1 MRRRHERTRDRT
13 ARLAMAALL
22 VIIGAAVFSPT
33 VSAAPSKRQQRIDS
47 FRQQVAEARA
57 KLDALNEREGAADEE
72 YLQAQAALEQTT
84 RRLAAAR
91 AAAGRAG
98 SAARSARSDLS
109 RRVKAAYEG
118 TGSTL
123 GMLLGAN
130 SFGEFSDR
138 LEFMNQIA
146 ADDSRAVNRA
156 TVAGQ
161 RAAWAA
167 DELRAALEDNQAALR
182 QAQQKKAQ
190 LVGAV
195 AAQEHLLGGLQEKLR
210 IALIPPPPPKPPP
223 PPVVSTDSTSTS
235 DGGTTSPPTT
245 DPSPTG
251 GGTPAPPA
259 PSSGA
264 QAAIDAAYSVIGVP
278 YQYAGASPETGF
290 DCSGLTM
297 WAWAHA
303 GVSLPHSSAM
313 QYAVLPHVDRTQ
325 LQPGDLLFF
334 YTPIHHVAMYVGGG
348 SMIHAP
354 HTGGY
359 VEVIPVY
366 WQYYVGAARP
376 G

>member
-1 MRRRHERTRDRT
+1 
-13 ARLAMAALL
+13 MAAIL
-22 VIIGAAVFSPT
+22 VIILAAVLSPT
-33 VSAAPSKRQQRIDS
+33 VSSASSKRQQRIDS
-47 FRQQVAEARA
+47 FRRQVAAARD
-57 KLDALNEREGAADEE
+57 KLDGLNQRQDAADEE
-72 YLQAQAALEQTT
+72 YLQAQAALSQTT
-84 RRLAAAR
+84 RRLSAAR
-91 AAAGRAG
+91 AADARAA
-98 SAARSARSDLS
+98 SAARSARADLS
-109 RRVKAAYEG
+109 RRAKAAYEG

-123 GMLLGAN
+123 GMLLGAD

-138 LEFMNQIA
+138 LEFMDQIA
-146 ADDSRAVNRA
+146 ADDSQSVNRA

-167 DELRAALEDNQAALR
+167 EELRTALADNRAAVQR
-182 QAQQKKAQ
+182 AQQKKTE
-190 LVGAV
+190 LLSAV
-195 AAQEHLLGGLQEKLR
+195 AAQNDLLNGLQEQLR

-223 PPVVSTDSTSTS
+223 PPVVTTTDSTPTS
-235 DGGTTSPPTT
+235 SGDVGTTPTP

-251 GGTPAPPA
+251 GGGPPAPPA
-259 PSSGA
+259 PAAGA
-264 QAAIDAAYSVIGVP
+264 QAAINAAYSVIGVP
-278 YQYAGASPETGF
+278 YVYAGASPETGF

-313 QYAVLPHVDRTQ
+313 QYAVLPHVDRSQ

-334 YTPIHHVAMYVGGG
+334 YSPIHHVAMYVGGG
-348 SMIHAP
+348 NMIHAP
-354 HTGGY
+354 HTGGH

>member
-182 QAQQKKAQ
+182 
-190 LVGAV
+190 
-195 AAQEHLLGGLQEKLR
+195 
-210 IALIPPPPPKPPP
+210 
-223 PPVVSTDSTSTS
+223 
-235 DGGTTSPPTT
+235 
-245 DPSPTG
+245 
-251 GGTPAPPA
+251 
-259 PSSGA
+259 
-264 QAAIDAAYSVIGVP
+264 
-278 YQYAGASPETGF
+278 
-290 DCSGLTM
+290 
-297 WAWAHA
+297 
-303 GVSLPHSSAM
+303 
-313 QYAVLPHVDRTQ
+313 
-325 LQPGDLLFF
+325 
-334 YTPIHHVAMYVGGG
+334 
-348 SMIHAP
+348 
-354 HTGGY
+354 
-359 VEVIPVY
+359 
-366 WQYYVGAARP
+366 
-376 G
+376 